1 MLIELQVKNLAL
13 IEEAQIEFGE
23 GLNILTGETGAG
35 KSIIIGSINM
45 ALGQKTSRDVIR
57 NGADFAYVE
66 LIFQVNDPEKKKRL
80 QSMEIE
86 PDEDGLLIVSKKITH
101 SRSISK
107 INNETVTAARLRE
120 ITSILIDIH
129 GQHEHQ
135 SLLYKSKHLEILDA
149 YIRQNSLELKKRL
162 AAAYNSYNV
171 IKRKLEDY
179 SIDQDSRLR
188 EIDFCKFEI
197 EEITAAQLAEGEE
210 EELSAQY
217 RRMVNSQKITSGLSA
232 AYQALQQDT
241 VGIALRQVQDIAHYD
256 DALGEIQVQLND
268 ADDILSQA
276 GRAMSD
282 YIESMNYDDAEFH
295 EIEARLDQIRGL
307 QAKYGASVSQILE
320 QLEQKQRRLEELLD
334 FDRLR
339 QETEVRLNEAEEILK
354 AFCEELSDMRRQA
367 ARELTA
373 EISQALED
381 LNFLDVNCVM
391 EFTRLDHYSSEGWDQ
406 VEFLISTNPGEPL
419 KPLGMVAS
427 GGELS
432 RIMLAV
438 KTVLADSDDIPTLI
452 FDEIDTGI
460 SGRTAQKV
468 SEKLKIIARGH
479 QVICITH
486 LPQIASMADTHFEI
500 AKAYDGQT
508 TRTTIRPLDEKA
520 SVEELARLL
529 GGAEITDTVLNHARE
544 MKEMAK
550 STK

>member
-45 ALGQKTSRDVIR
+45 ALGQKTSRDIIR

-80 QSMEIE
+80 QSMDIE
-86 PDEDGLLIVSKKITH
+86 PDEDGLLIVSKKITP

-149 YIRQNSLELKKRL
+149 YIRQNSLELKKSL

-171 IKRKLEDY
+171 FKRKLEDY
-179 SIDQDSRLR
+179 SMDQDSRLR

-197 EEITAAQLAEGEE
+197 EEITAASLAEGEE

-256 DALGEIQVQLND
+256 NSLEEIQVQLND

-295 EIEARLDQIRGL
+295 EIEARLDQIRSL

-339 QETEVRLNEAEEILK
+339 QETEVQLKEAEEILK

-460 SGRTAQKV
+460 SGRTAQRV

-550 STK
+550 SPK

>member
-45 ALGQKTSRDVIR
+45 ALGQKTSRDIIR

-80 QSMEIE
+80 QSMDIE
-86 PDEDGLLIVSKKITH
+86 PDEDGLLIVSKKITP

-171 IKRKLEDY
+171 FKRKLEDY
-179 SIDQDSRLR
+179 SMDQDSRLR

-197 EEITAAQLAEGEE
+197 EEITAASLAEGEE

-256 DALGEIQVQLND
+256 NALEEIQVQLND

-295 EIEARLDQIRGL
+295 EIEARLDQIRSL

-339 QETEVRLNEAEEILK
+339 QETEVQLKEAEEILK

-460 SGRTAQKV
+460 SGRTAQRV

-550 STK
+550 SPK